1 MLMVS
6 RHNVGVLG
14 CSRGCLWGASLVRDG
29 GAHGCSWWAGVMLGS
44 WGVPGGARGVL
55 IQRELVHCLAKGGM
69 QVLMD
74 AHGALVGAR
83 LVCDGTSFG

>member
-1 MLMVS
+1 
-6 RHNVGVLG
+6 
-14 CSRGCLWGASLVRDG
+14 
-29 GAHGCSWWAGVMLGS
+29 MLGS